1 MYDFLLHVLVMTG
14 IYAMIALAL
23 NIQSGWTGMLNFGHI
38 AFVGIGAYTVGIA
51 NLWQW
56 PLMLC
61 LLGGLAF
68 ATVLA
73 LLMANLGK
81 QLAADYWGIATLAIA
96 EIVRMV
102 MLNEDNLTGGAQGI
116 SNLAIKGLNTSA
128 DHFIFIVAIALGA
141 TILLCRRIYVS
152 RFGRSLRLLREEPK
166 LAMCLGYN
174 IQSLKSQSLVI
185 SGLISTFAGMLL
197 ALYTNYVSPDY
208 LLSSETFVIW
218 SMVLIGGIGRIS
230 GVLLGALVMELL
242 YNFIPFAKDIF
253 TISSDMSGAL
263 RLGLVGFI
271 LLLSLMKKSDGLLPE
286 KLRVLR

>member
-51 NLWQW
+51 NLWQL
-56 PLMLC
+56 PLYICMA
-61 LLGGLAF
+61 GGF
-68 ATVLA
+68 ALTILLA
-73 LLMANLGK
+73 LIMANLGK
-81 QLAADYWGIATLAIA
+81 QLASDYWGIATLAIA

-102 MLNEDNLTGGAQGI
+102 MLNEDELTGGAQGI
-116 SNLAIKGLNTSA
+116 SNLAIQGINTSA
-128 DHFIFIVAIALGA
+128 NHFIFLVAFALLA
-141 TILLCRRIYVS
+141 TVILCRRIYLS

-174 IQSLKSQSLVI
+174 IQSLKSQSLIISAVI
-185 SGLISTFAGMLL
+185 SAFAGMLL

-218 SMVLIGGIGRIS
+218 SMLMIGGIGRIS
-230 GVLLGALVMELL
+230 GVLLGTLVMELL

-263 RLGLVGFI
+263 RLGLVGLI
-271 LLLSLMKKSDGLLPE
+271 LLISLMKKSDGLLPE
-286 KLRVLR
+286 KLRSL